1 MPSISG
7 LAEGIKRELLELV
20 PPTIFFL
27 VAFHLLTVT
36 RALMLQQYGV
46 HVSALAGAT
55 IGALLVAKVV
65 LLADLLP
72 AVNRFPQKPLIYNV
86 VWKTTIYVVGAF
98 LVHYLEHLV
107 PVWWREGSLVAANRR
122 LAAEV
127 VWPHFWVVQIW
138 MGVLLFVYCTV
149 REFVHALGAQKVKA
163 MFFGAGGQRR
173 P

>member
-1 MPSISG
+1 MSKI
-7 LAEGIKRELLELV
+7 LRTLRHEFIQVL
-20 PPTIFFL
+20 PPTIFFFI
-27 VAFHLLTVT
+27 AFNVITIT
-36 RALMLQQYGV
+36 KALMLKG
-46 HVSALAGAT
+46 HGIEVSGLAAAAV
-55 IGALLVAKVV
+55 GALLVGKVI
-65 LLADLLP
+65 LIADKLP
-72 AVNRFPQKPLIYNV
+72 FINRFPEKPLIYNV